1 MGIMQ
6 RHGWGRDRRRSK
18 RRVCGIASP
27 ARRTLEHDHRQNRS
41 EGTPA
46 VSSGSPD
53 GVADGLPW
61 ERRRWAVAA
70 IFTAL
75 AMASLDTAIAN
86 IALPAISSDLHVSA
100 AESIWVV
107 NVYQIALVA
116 TLLPLGA
123 LGEIVGHERIYLGG
137 LLLFTLASLGCAC
150 AWSLPTL
157 VAART
162 LQGLGASGLMSVNT
176 ALVRFVYPSRML
188 GRGFGHNA
196 LVVATAFTLGPTI
209 ASGILALGPWPWL
222 FAINIPFGLLAM
234 LIGFKTLPATPRA
247 KHAFDFPGAILA
259 AGSLGLFI
267 IGIGGAAHGAQPVL
281 VTIALVGAAVLG
293 FILTRRHADHPA
305 PMLPI
310 DLFRKALF
318 ALSAATAVCS
328 FAVQGL
334 AFVSL
339 PFYFE
344 DVLQRSQVETG
355 FFMTPW
361 PLVVAVMAPIGGR
374 LSDRFSAGLLGGLG
388 LLLLGLGMV
397 LLATLPAAPS
407 VANIVWRMMICGIGF
422 GLFQTPNMKAIMSSA
437 PPHRSGSASGIVAT
451 ARLTGQTVGAALA
464 ALCFSLAGR
473 DGATLAL
480 ALGAGFA
487 GLGSLMSFLRLT
499 VASPHDI

>member
-1 MGIMQ
+1 ML
-6 RHGWGRDRRRSK
+6 D
-18 RRVCGIASP
+18 AP
-27 ARRTLEHDHRQNRS
+27 
-41 EGTPA
+41 TPKPPTP
-46 VSSGSPD
+46 VM
-53 GVADGLPW
+53 DGLPR

-86 IALPAISSDLHVSA
+86 IALPAIAADLHVSP
-100 AESIWVV
+100 AEAVWVV

-123 LGEIVGHERIYLGG
+123 LGEIIGHQRIYLGG

-150 AWSLPTL
+150 AWSLESLL
-157 VAART
+157 VARA

-176 ALVRFVYPSRML
+176 ALVRFVYPSRLL

-209 ASGILALGPWPWL
+209 ASGILALGTWPWL
-222 FAINIPFGLLAM
+222 FAVNLPFGLIALA
-234 LIGFKTLPATPRA
+234 IGYKTLPPTPRA
-247 KHAFDFPGAILA
+247 VHAFDFIGAALA
-259 AGSLGLFI
+259 AGCLGLFI
-267 IGIGGAAHGAQPVL
+267 IGIGSAAHKAPIGL
-281 VTIALVGAAVLG
+281 VSAEIAAALLFG
-293 FILTRRHADHPA
+293 WILTRRHADHPA

-310 DLFRKALF
+310 DLFRRPIF

-344 DVLQRSQVETG
+344 AVLHRSQVETG

-374 LSDRFSAGLLGGLG
+374 LSDRYPAGILGGVG
-388 LLLLGLGMV
+388 MVLLAIGMV
-397 LLATLPAAPS
+397 LLATLPTEPTI
-407 VANIVWRMMICGIGF
+407 ANIVWRMVICGLGF
-422 GLFQTPNMKAIMSSA
+422 GFFQTPNMKALMSSS

-451 ARLTGQTVGAALA
+451 ARLTGQTIGAALA
-464 ALCFSLAGR
+464 ALCFALAGH
-473 DGATLAL
+473 DGATVAL

-487 GLGSLMSFLRLT
+487 ALGAVMSFLRLAVGPQRNT
-499 VASPHDI
+499 

>member
-1 MGIMQ
+1 MLKDTKAARGV
-6 RHGWGRDRRRSK
+6 S
-18 RRVCGIASP
+18 SP
-27 ARRTLEHDHRQNRS
+27 A
-41 EGTPA
+41 
-46 VSSGSPD
+46 V
-53 GVADGLPW
+53 DGLPA

-86 IALPAISSDLHVSA
+86 IALPAIAADLKVSPA
-100 AESIWVV
+100 DVVWVV

-123 LGEIVGHERIYLGG
+123 LGEIVGHQRIYLGG

-150 AWSLPTL
+150 AWSLPSLLT
-157 VAART
+157 ARA
-162 LQGLGASGLMSVNT
+162 LQGLGASGIMSVNS
-176 ALVRFVYPSRML
+176 ALIRFVYPSRLL

-209 ASGILALGPWPWL
+209 ASGILAIGPWPWL
-222 FAINIPFGLLAM
+222 FAVNIPFGLIA
-234 LIGFKTLPATPRA
+234 IGIGLKTLPHTPRA
-247 KHAFDFPGAILA
+247 VHAFDFPGALLA
-259 AGSLGLFI
+259 ASCLGLFI
-267 IGIGGAAHGAQPVL
+267 LGIGSAAHKASPGVVATEL
-281 VTIALVGAAVLG
+281 VAAVLLG
-293 FILTRRHADHPA
+293 WALIHRHADHPA

-310 DLFRKALF
+310 DLFRRPMF

-344 DVLQRSQVETG
+344 DILQRTQVETG

-361 PLVVAVMAPIGGR
+361 PLVVAIMAPIGGR
-374 LSDRFSAGLLGGLG
+374 LSDRHSAGVLGGIG
-388 LLLLGLGMV
+388 LVLLGLGMV
-397 LLATLPAAPS
+397 LLAMLPASPS
-407 VANIVWRMMICGIGF
+407 VANIVWRMAICGFGF
-422 GLFQTPNMKAIMSSA
+422 GFFQTPNIRAIMSSA
-437 PPHRSGSASGIVAT
+437 PSDRSGGASGIVAT
-451 ARLTGQTVGAALA
+451 ARLTGQTIGAALA
-464 ALCFSLAGR
+464 ALCFGLAGR

-487 GLGSLMSFLRLT
+487 AVGSVMSFLRLT
-499 VASPHDI
+499 VTPQRGT